1 MAFTIATI
9 RKQVDEITDRKIGD
23 ADEYLAARSELNGKL
38 CTALTV
44 QRDPMDMADLELAF
58 EQFNAKHAAFAA
70 IMRGAYDSKS
80 VLRAAARYLTAPGA
94 SKPMSITPFEAEVF
108 VSDWNGFVCLFDEDV
123 QYADVTAEVRDVLLA
138 LTYAPRAVAYGTSLC
153 MRFGMADGRF
163 TVELGGQ
170 KVDVLANGRCWA
182 DLVDVKR
189 SMRMK
194 KSARGAGWVLWTL
207 LHHHRAVYED
217 GELMLNTER
226 GDALRRAYT
235 PAARIAGRNLTVR
248 ARPAGRKIVA

>member
-1 MAFTIATI
+1 MAFTIADI
-9 RKQVDEITDRKIGD
+9 REQVDAIAWREIGD
-23 ADEYLAARSELNGKL
+23 ADEYLSARSELNGKL

-44 QRDPMDMADLELAF
+44 EHTPMDMAYLELVF
-58 EQFNAKHAAFAA
+58 DQFNAKHAAFAA
-70 IMRGAYDSKS
+70 IMRGACDSKA
-80 VLRAAARYLTAPGA
+80 VLRAAARYLAAPGT
-94 SKPMSITPFEAEVF
+94 SKPMTITPFVAEVY
-108 VSDWNGFVCLFDEDV
+108 VSDWNGFVCLFDGDV
-123 QYADVTAEVRDVLLA
+123 EYTDVTAEVRDVLLA
-138 LTYAPRAVAYGTSLC
+138 LTYAPRAVAFGTTLC

-182 DLVDVKR
+182 GLVDVKR
-189 SMRMK
+189 AKRMK

-217 GELMLNTER
+217 GELMLNSER

-248 ARPAGRKIVA
+248 SRPTGRKIVA